1 MEEDDLNDI
10 EQFPIAYS
18 IDNLILMHRD
28 AHFGGDF
35 NLMLDYYKRNRRGVS
50 NEFDVERIQELADTQ
65 YAEGKDLS
73 PLMLS
78 GAEAERIATSRQQYK
93 NLRELCEIKNK
104 KNNIPNLIAELILS
118 ENEEIPLIVQAVI
131 EEKTAIVPAL
141 IELLRSEEFYHPL
154 SPGYGQAPTL
164 AAECLG
170 KIGDKRAII
179 SLFEA
184 IGSGD
189 FFNED
194 IILHSLKAIGEP
206 AKQFLLKVLQG
217 KPLTSDNEQAAIALI
232 IFKEDPEVSS
242 TCLKMLQELD
252 IPKHLLLATYL
263 ILDCEGLNSSQQR
276 AQLLALAEKPSTPR
290 NIRQDILAIAKG
302 WNENF
307 HQKLG

>member
-1 MEEDDLNDI
+1 MEHDEDDRDV

-28 AHFGGDF
+28 AHFSGDF
-35 NLMLDYYKRNRRGVS
+35 NVMIDYYSKNGRGIS
-50 NEFDVERIQELADTQ
+50 NEFDVERIQELANTQ
-65 YAEGKDLS
+65 QAQGKDLS

-78 GAEAERIATSRQQYK
+78 GVEAEKIAHSRKLYK
-93 NLRELCEIKNK
+93 DLRELCESSK
-104 KNNIPNLIAELILS
+104 KQAAIPKLIAELILA
-118 ENEEIPLIVQAVI
+118 EEEEIPAAMQAI
-131 EEKTAIVPAL
+131 ITEKTAVVPSL
-141 IELLRSEEFYHPL
+141 IDLLRSEDFYDPL

-184 IGSGD
+184 ISSGD

-206 AKQFLLKVLQG
+206 AKKFLLTVLQG
-217 KPLTSDNEQAAIALI
+217 RPLTNDNDQAAVALI
-232 IFKEDPEVSS
+232 AFKEDPEVSK

-252 IPKHLLLATYL
+252 MAKHLPLATYL
-263 ILDCEGLNSSQQR
+263 VLACEGLGPEEQK
-276 AQLLALAEKPSTPR
+276 QLLALAERPTTPK
-290 NIRQDILAIAKG
+290 NIKQDIAAVAK
-302 WNENF
+302 
-307 HQKLG
+307 K

>member
-1 MEEDDLNDI
+1 MDQDDDNDV

-35 NLMLDYYKRNRRGVS
+35 NIMLDYYKKNGRGTS
-50 NEFDVERIQELADTQ
+50 IEFDIERIQELADTQ
-65 YAEGKDLS
+65 HAEGKDLS

-78 GAEAERIATSRQQYK
+78 GAEAEKIANSRKLYK
-93 NLRELCEIKNK
+93 DLRQICETDNKNTM
-104 KNNIPNLIAELILS
+104 IPKLIAELILS
-118 ENEEIPLIVQAVI
+118 EDEELPAIIKAVVN
-131 EEKTAIVPAL
+131 EKTAIVPSL
-141 IELLRSEEFYHPL
+141 IELLRSEEFYDPL

-170 KIGDKRAII
+170 QIGDKRAII

-194 IILHSLKAIGEP
+194 IVLSSLKAIGEP
-206 AKQFLLKVLQG
+206 AKTFLLKVLQG
-217 KPLTSDNEQAAIALI
+217 KPLTGDNDQAAVALI
-232 IFKEDPEVSS
+232 IFKDDPEVAT

-252 IPKHLLLATYL
+252 IPKHLFLATYL
-263 ILDCEGLNSSQQR
+263 VLCCEGLSSQNEQKD
-276 AQLLALAEKPSTPR
+276 LLAIAEKASTPK
-290 NIRQDILAIAKG
+290 NIRQDIAAVAKT
-302 WNENF
+302 WS
-307 HQKLG
+307 

>member
-1 MEEDDLNDI
+1 MDQDDDNDV

-35 NLMLDYYKRNRRGVS
+35 NIMLDYYKKNGRGTS
-50 NEFDVERIQELADTQ
+50 IEFDIERIQELADTQ
-65 YAEGKDLS
+65 HAEGKDLS

-78 GAEAERIATSRQQYK
+78 GAEAEKVANSRKLYK
-93 NLRELCEIKNK
+93 DLREICETDNKNTL
-104 KNNIPNLIAELILS
+104 IPKLIAELILS
-118 ENEEIPLIVQAVI
+118 EDEELPAIIKAVVA
-131 EEKTAIVPAL
+131 EKTAIVPSL
-141 IELLRSEEFYHPL
+141 IELLRSEEFYDPL
-154 SPGYGQAPTL
+154 APGYGQAPTL

-194 IILHSLKAIGEP
+194 IVLSSLKAMGEP
-206 AKQFLLKVLQG
+206 AKTFLLKVLQG
-217 KPLTSDNEQAAIALI
+217 KPLTGDNDQAAVALI
-232 IFKEDPEVSS
+232 IFKDDPEVAT

-252 IPKHLLLATYL
+252 IPKHLFLATYL
-263 ILDCEGLNSSQQR
+263 VLCCEGLASQQE
-276 AQLLALAEKPSTPR
+276 QKDLLALAEKASTPK
-290 NIRQDILAIAKG
+290 NIRQDIAAVAKT
-302 WNENF
+302 WS
-307 HQKLG
+307 